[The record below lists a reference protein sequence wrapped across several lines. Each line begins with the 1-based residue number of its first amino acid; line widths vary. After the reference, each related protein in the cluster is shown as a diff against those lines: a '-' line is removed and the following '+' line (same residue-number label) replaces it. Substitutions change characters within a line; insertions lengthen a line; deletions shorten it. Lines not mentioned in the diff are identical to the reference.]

1 MGIQRCAV
9 PVWSLAEGGGRYS
22 LFASG
27 ESRHGTLLLPLQLDE
42 WVASVSAVVQAHSS
56 RTCSARFFFF
66 VSAVVTAL

>member
-9 PVWSLAEGGGRYS
+9 PVWSFADGGGCYS

-27 ESRHGTLLLPLQLDE
+27 ESGHCTLLLPLQLDE

-56 RTCSARFFFF
+56 RTCSARFFF